1 VRFEMKILDKL
12 NREIITV
19 MIIAGLIF
27 TAVFIALTFLIELEN
42 RTRGE
47 SGEESVTTG
56 SNTTQQVLDGTW

>member
-1 VRFEMKILDKL
+1 MKMLDKL

>member
-1 VRFEMKILDKL
+1 MKILDKL
-12 NREIITV
+12 NREVITV
-19 MIIAGLIF
+19 MIIAGLLF

>member
-1 VRFEMKILDKL
+1 MLDKL

>member
-1 VRFEMKILDKL
+1 MKILDKL

-19 MIIAGLIF
+19 MIIAGLLF

>member
-1 VRFEMKILDKL
+1 MKILDKL

-19 MIIAGLIF
+19 MIIAGLLF
-27 TAVFIALTFLIELEN
+27 TAVFIALTFLIELED

-47 SGEESVTTG
+47 SGEEIVTTG

>member
-1 VRFEMKILDKL
+1 MKLLDRL
-12 NREIITV
+12 NRELITV
-19 MIIAGLIF
+19 LVLAGLLF
-27 TAVFIALTFLIELEN
+27 TCVFIILAFLIELEN

>member
-1 VRFEMKILDKL
+1 MKILDKL

>member
-1 VRFEMKILDKL
+1 MKILDKL

-19 MIIAGLIF
+19 MVIAGLLF
-27 TAVFIALTFLIELEN
+27 TAVFIALTFLIELED

-47 SGEESVTTG
+47 SGEEIVTTG

>member
-1 VRFEMKILDKL
+1 
-12 NREIITV
+12 

>member
-1 VRFEMKILDKL
+1 MKILDKL
-12 NREIITV
+12 NREVITV
-19 MIIAGLIF
+19 MIIAGLLF

-56 SNTTQQVLDGTW
+56 SNTTQQVLDGAW